1 MKIALAQLNF
11 IMGDFEYN
19 FQKIRR
25 AIDQAVQAGADIVC
39 FSELAV
45 CGYPPR
51 DYLEFYDFIQR
62 SKQIIDRLCRLSHEI
77 AIVVGAPTTNPV
89 PEGKDLFNSLLFLHE
104 GRLQYVQHKTLLPT
118 YDIFDDYRYFEPN
131 VDFGIVDFKGYRI
144 ALTICEDIWN
154 VGEENP
160 LYTVDPVERL
170 AAYKPDVL
178 INASASPFDYRHMQE
193 RIRVI
198 RRILERHALPVFY
211 VNQVGANTDLI
222 FDGGSLIFSP
232 DGQMFDCMALFE
244 EDLRVYELEQVRK
257 GRSYSLDTPSEIEL
271 IHRALVLGIRDY
283 FDKTGLKEAIVGLS
297 GGIDSSVTAAL
308 AVEALGADRVVGVLM
323 PSQYS
328 SQHSVDDARAL
339 CANLGMRCHQISI
352 QRPFEVIKEVLAP
365 YVGGRVGGIT
375 EENLQPRLRMIYLM
389 ALANHYGYVLL
400 NTSNKSELAVGYGTL
415 YGDLAGGLSVLGD
428 VYKTQVYELARHIN
442 RRGTIIPP
450 RVLTKPPS
458 AELRPEQKDTDSL
471 PPYEI
476 LDPVLYQY
484 IEERKSPHQIESKAL
499 TGRQIVEVLKRVNIN
514 EFKRHQTA
522 PVLRVSPKAFGLGRR
537 IPIVGRYL
545 W

>member
-19 FQKIRR
+19 FQKIQH
-25 AIDQAVQAGADIVC
+25 AIRQAVEAGADIVC

-51 DYLEFYDFIQR
+51 DYLEFHDFIQR
-62 SKQIIDRLCRLSHEI
+62 SKQIIDRLCQLSRDI

-89 PEGKDLFNSLLFLHE
+89 AEGKDLFNSLLFLYA
-104 GRLQYVQHKTLLPT
+104 GRVQYVQHKTLLPT

-131 VDFGIVDFKGYRI
+131 VDFGIVHFKGYRI

-160 LYTVDPVERL
+160 LYRIDPVEKL
-170 AAYKPDVL
+170 AAYQPDLL

-198 RRILERHALPVFY
+198 DRILERHALPVFY

-222 FDGGSLIFSP
+222 FDGGSLVFSP
-232 DGQMFDCMALFE
+232 NGQMYDCMALFE
-244 EDLRVYELEQVRK
+244 EDLRVYELGQVRK
-257 GRSYSLDTPSEIEL
+257 GRAYSFGMPSEIEL
-271 IHRALVLGIRDY
+271 IHRALIVGIRDY
-283 FDKTGLKEAIVGLS
+283 FDKTGLSEAVIGLS

-328 SQHSVDDARAL
+328 SQHSVDDAQAL
-339 CANLGMRCHQISI
+339 CANLGIRCRQISI
-352 QRPFEVIKEVLAP
+352 QRPFELIKELLLP
-365 YVGGRVGGIT
+365 HVGGRLKGIT
-375 EENLQPRLRMIYLM
+375 EENIQPRLRMIYLM
-389 ALANHYGYVLL
+389 ALANQHGYVLL

-428 VYKTQVYELARHIN
+428 VYKTQVYDLARHIN
-442 RRGTIIPP
+442 RRRAIIPP

-458 AELRPEQKDTDSL
+458 AELRPDQKDTDTL

-484 IEERKSPHQIESKAL
+484 IEERKSPHQIQSKTL
-499 TGRQIVEVLKRVNIN
+499 NQRQIIDILKRVNIN

-537 IPIVGRYL
+537 IPNR
-545 W
+545 